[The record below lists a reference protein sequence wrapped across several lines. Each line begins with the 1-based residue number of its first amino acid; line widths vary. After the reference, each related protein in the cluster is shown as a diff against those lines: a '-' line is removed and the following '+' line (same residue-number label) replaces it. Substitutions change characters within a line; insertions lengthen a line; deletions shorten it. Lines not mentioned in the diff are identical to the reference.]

1 MTSAAQETAGVGH
14 ARYTFRLRV
23 SSTAT
28 GALEAEWARCRWLW
42 NECCARS
49 KKAHAA
55 NEECGPARLDK
66 MLTGARTCMGWL
78 REGSSVPQQQVI
90 RDFAK
95 SRAKALKDIK
105 A

>member
-1 MTSAAQETAGVGH
+1 M
-14 ARYTFRLRV
+14 
-23 SSTAT
+23 SSTAA

-49 KKAHAA
+49 KRAHAE
-55 NEECGPARLDK
+55 NEKCGPARLDK
-66 MLTGARTCMGWL
+66 MLTEARASMGWL
-78 REGSSVPQQQVI
+78 REGSSIPQQQVI

-105 A
+105 AAVPMRQRAG